1 MLCSHSNQGHV
12 VKCYC
17 VVPPV
22 PLLLWVLCTGLL
34 ITAAGYLE
42 WDHTLSFLERTF
54 LIHYNG
60 LNKMH
65 DPLYTIREM
74 HSIDRTEISG
84 LLWRAQAVSDAS
96 FRAYV
101 CWCWCEVKSGQCPS
115 NTVTHFLLT
124 SLSFFTVR
132 SNRLFLRDI
141 SYILYAIETTCY
153 IVYLSFFYLMSS
165 FPSCEDACL

>member
-1 MLCSHSNQGHV
+1 MYS
-12 VKCYC
+12 
-17 VVPPV
+17 
-22 PLLLWVLCTGLL
+22 T
-34 ITAAGYLE
+34 
-42 WDHTLSFLERTF
+42 
-54 LIHYNG
+54 
-60 LNKMH
+60 
-65 DPLYTIREM
+65 
-74 HSIDRTEISG
+74 DRTEISG
-84 LLWRAQAVSDAS
+84 LLCCAQAVTDAS
-96 FRAYV
+96 FSEHV

-165 FPSCEDACL
+165 FPSCEDACLWESVIVINSCVMLGLQAFPTAAISGSHTLPGGVCLCRYCRLGDLY